1 VLQPCTYAW
10 RRARACRAAQRPGVP
25 CIATEHSPTRCGEG
39 GQGGA
44 RPAAS
49 PQPPPRDRV
58 WHGADMTA
66 MTHSVHQVLETKD
79 FQAAAKVI
87 ENLFTID
94 IPQNEETGPE
104 ERVWSAPAV
113 SLASRVCSSASVCV
127 VCVCVWVGVRARAAW
142 RGTDCERV
150 AVRCSGQICSAR
162 ECAVWAMSCSKSNI
176 TRKTATSSRSSR
188 NKMLNDNI

>member
-1 VLQPCTYAW
+1 
-10 RRARACRAAQRPGVP
+10 
-25 CIATEHSPTRCGEG
+25 
-39 GQGGA
+39 
-44 RPAAS
+44 
-49 PQPPPRDRV
+49 
-58 WHGADMTA
+58 

-127 VCVCVWVGVRARAAW
+127 VCVWVGGWVFARARPGGALIASGSLSDAAD
-142 RGTDCERV
+142 RSALPGS
-150 AVRCSGQICSAR
+150 ALSGQCHVPR
-162 ECAVWAMSCSKSNI
+162 
-176 TRKTATSSRSSR
+176 AT
-188 NKMLNDNI
+188 